1 LLLNKEGIKVTA
13 TVVVYQA
20 YGAGQTEDFI
30 DGTSGHERL
39 RLQLQDAFSPSD
51 ITHPIPIPTAGYNY
65 SFWAHVYL
73 KITVAPSTSITNIRI
88 YSDGAISWNNAIL
101 HCGKRDSGDNGCP
114 MGGQSG
120 TTQYQQSVIDAG
132 NADSG
137 YAIGRTTYGHAYYRT
152 QGTPIVDI
160 AGYTSGAPLTL
171 DNTNTYTTTG
181 VTKSAALQVQVPTNA
196 VQGAQSSE
204 TLTFMYNEI

>member
-1 LLLNKEGIKVTA
+1 MTA

-51 ITHPIPIPTAGYNY
+51 ITHPIPIPATAGTYNY

-88 YSDGAISWNNAIL
+88 YSDGTISWNNAIL
-101 HCGKRDSGDNGCP
+101 HVGKRDSGDNGCP

-120 TTQYQQSVIDAG
+120 TTQYQQALIDAG

-137 YAIGRTTYGHAYYRT
+137 YAIGRATNGHAYYRT
-152 QGTPIVDI
+152 QTTPQVDL
-160 AGYTSGAPLTL
+160 AGYISSAPLTL

-181 VTKSAALQVQVPTNA
+181 VTKAAVMQVQVPSTA
-196 VQGAQSSE
+196 VQGAQTAE
-204 TLTFMYNEI
+204 TITLMYNEI

>member
-1 LLLNKEGIKVTA
+1 MVA

-20 YGAGQTEDFI
+20 YGAGQSEDFI

-51 ITHPIPIPTAGYNY
+51 TTHPIPIPTSGNNY

-73 KITVAPSTSITNIRI
+73 KITVAPSTSITNIRL
-88 YSDGAISWNNAIL
+88 YCDGAIGWGTATL
-101 HCGKRDSGDNGCP
+101 RVGKRDTGDNGCP

-120 TTQYQQSVIDAG
+120 TTQYQQAVVDAG

-137 YAIGRTTYGHAYYRT
+137 YEIGRTTYGHAYYRT
-152 QGTPIVDI
+152 QTTPSVSIVSYI
-160 AGYTSGAPLTL
+160 SSAPLTL
-171 DNTNTYTTTG
+171 DNTSTYTTTG
-181 VTKSAALQVQVPTNA
+181 VTKAAVLQVMVPSTA
-196 VQGAQSSE
+196 TQGAQASE

>member
-1 LLLNKEGIKVTA
+1 MHMVA

-20 YGAGQTEDFI
+20 YGAGQSEDFI

-51 ITHPIPIPTAGYNY
+51 TIHPVPIPTTGYNY

-73 KITVAPSTSITNIRI
+73 KITVAPSTSITNIRL
-88 YSDGAISWNNAIL
+88 YCDGAIGWGTAVL
-101 HCGKRDSGDNGCP
+101 TVGKRDSGDNGCP

-120 TTQYQQSVIDAG
+120 TTQYAQALIDAG
-132 NADSG
+132 NSDSG
-137 YAIGRTTYGHAYYRT
+137 YAIGVATNGHAYYRS
-152 QGTPIVDI
+152 QSTPTVDI
-160 AGYTSGAPLTL
+160 TSYISSAPLTL

-181 VTKSAALQVQVPTNA
+181 VTKSAVLQVKVPSTA
-196 VQGAQSSE
+196 TQGAQAAE
-204 TLTFMYNEI
+204 QLTLMYNEI